1 MKTILATLALS
12 AALIGSAF
20 ATITVSGVI
29 AAYDETTH
37 QITLEG
43 GKVYSVNQEMA
54 MLGTLAKGQH
64 VALDINEGNQ
74 EVEMVYTSK

>member
-1 MKTILATLALS
+1 MKTILATIALS

-20 ATITVSGVI
+20 ATMTVTGVV

-43 GKVYSVNQEMA
+43 GKVYSVNEKMA
-54 MLGTLAKGQH
+54 MISTLAKGQH

-74 EVEMVYTSK
+74 EVEMIYTSK